1 MRQPYGPKDAGIPSG
16 TLPGNGR
23 VRILLIVNATASSV
37 TARRRVVIQ
46 KALGSDHD
54 LTVAETTRRGHAT
67 RLARGAAHDGVDVV
81 VVLAGD
87 GTLNEAANG
96 LAGSQT
102 ALAPLPGGSTNVFA
116 RSIGVA
122 LDPID
127 ATSELLESLDQRS
140 FRRIGLGSVE
150 GRRFVFHCGIG
161 FDAAVIHEVERGGSA
176 LKRYLAHPLY
186 VFATV
191 DTHLR
196 RYERPPFRVELP
208 DGEVVGPSTFAIVS
222 NQQPWSY
229 LGTRPL
235 YVNTAVD
242 LDNELS
248 LTLLLSI
255 APTVLLR
262 LAASAV
268 GRGRKFDRHR
278 KVVQRNHLE
287 ALTIVA
293 ERPVPYQVDGDYLG
307 EAERL
312 EITFEPDALTLVVP
326 TEEGPRRA
334 FAGPERRDA
343 AKAQVRPLAW
353 PPGRP

>member
-1 MRQPYGPKDAGIPSG
+1 MR
-16 TLPGNGR
+16 
-23 VRILLIVNATASSV
+23 VLLIVNATASSV

-46 KALGSDHD
+46 KALGSDHV
-54 LTVAETTRRGHAT
+54 LTVSETTRRGHAT
-67 RLARGAAHDGVDVV
+67 RLARAAAHDGMDAV

-87 GTLNEAANG
+87 GTLNEAADG

-127 ATSELLESLDQRS
+127 ATSELLDSLDRHS

-161 FDAAVIHEVERGGSA
+161 FDAAVIHEVERRGTT
-176 LKRYLAHPLY
+176 LKRYLAHPLF
-186 VFATV
+186 VLATI
-191 DTHLR
+191 DTLLR

-222 NQQPWSY
+222 NQRPWSY
-229 LGTRPL
+229 LGNRPL
-235 YVNTAVD
+235 HVNADVG
-242 LDNELS
+242 LDSRLS
-248 LTLLLSI
+248 LTLLRSI
-255 APTVLLR
+255 APFLLLR

-268 GRGRKFDRHR
+268 RKGRAFDRHR
-278 KVVQRNHLE
+278 NVVQRNDLDHF
-287 ALTIVA
+287 TVVG
-293 ERPVPYQVDGDYLG
+293 ERAVPYQVDGDYLG

-312 EITFEPDALTLVVP
+312 HIAYEPDALTLVVP
-326 TEEGPRRA
+326 ATNGEA
-334 FAGPERRDA
+334 
-343 AKAQVRPLAW
+343 
-353 PPGRP
+353 